1 MGNILEVIKEP
12 GFVNTNLFEE
22 EARRFLRTGGYI
34 NAPRGTFAYKEY
46 WEEQTRR
53 CKEGY
58 IVAGVRITGEHYF
71 YLNFSQIKATVV
83 EGGIKRTRL
92 TFPKFLDV
100 DYHFF
105 HEKEKARLNDQGLIV
120 AKSRRKG
127 FSFKNASLCAYNFVF
142 LRDSTSIIGAYLD
155 EYSQATM
162 YMSLDVLNFINKN
175 TAWSKRRNP
184 DRKDHVK
191 ARFKETI
198 EGKEVWAGY
207 NSEVYTLTFKDNF
220 SAAIGK
226 KAELFLFE
234 EAGKWP
240 NLVQSYMVTAPV
252 FRDGTEMI
260 GMPIIFGTG
269 GDMDGGSNDFAEMF
283 YNPEKYWLR
292 PYVNEWDE
300 GAENST
306 CGLFI
311 DDMWYKP
318 GKVHIKREDIVD
330 LEPKFPKLV
339 KFFIDNEATEHT
351 FEMVDSNGNSNR
363 EASEFWLDNERE
375 VMKTS
380 DSRTTWEKYIT
391 QYPKTP
397 QEAFL
402 QVSGNIFPTI
412 ELQKQLAKIE
422 TSNRSTPLGQTGIL
436 YWNDQTTDKN
446 IKVRWQPDPN
456 LKPVSKFPIK
466 DNDDKEGCVVIWEHP
481 YRDDSGK
488 TPYGLYIAG
497 TDPYDQDSSTTAS
510 LGSTFI
516 YKTFQNFDK
525 TYNMIVAEY
534 TGRPET
540 AKEYYENIRKLLE
553 YYNAQ
558 TLYENNLRGLKIYFE
573 QKKCLHLLKQQPTI
587 LKDIVP
593 NSKTQRGYGIHMSD
607 PIKVQGEI
615 YLRDWL
621 LEERGDSE
629 NGEIIRNLNTIY
641 SIPLLQELISYNKRG
656 NFDRVISFMLCMFHS
671 QENYRVKVK
680 EEGLNKIIPQNSF
693 FNRKLFKK
701 NW

>member
-1 MGNILEVIKEP
+1 MNVLDLVTP
-12 GFVNTNLFEE
+12 GFINSHLFEE
-22 EARRFLRTGGYI
+22 QARHFMKHGSYT
-34 NAPRGTFAYKEY
+34 NAPKGTFAYREF
-46 WEEQTRR
+46 WNEQTRR

-58 IVAGVRITGEHYF
+58 SVGGIRLTGEHYF
-71 YLNFSQIKATVV
+71 YLNFSQIKATVT
-83 EGGIKRTRL
+83 ENGIRRTRL
-92 TFPKFLDV
+92 TFPRFLDV
-100 DYHFF
+100 DYYFF
-105 HEKEKARLNDQGLIV
+105 HEKEKARLNNQGLIV

-127 FSFKNASLCAYNFVF
+127 FSFKNASLCAYNFAF

-162 YMSLDVLNFINKN
+162 YMALDVLNFLNKN
-175 TAWSKRRNP
+175 TAWGKRRNP

-191 ARFKETI
+191 ARFKENLD
-198 EGKEVWAGY
+198 GNEVWAGY
-207 NSEVYTLTFKDNF
+207 NSEIYTLTFKDNF

-240 NLVQSYMVTAPV
+240 NLIQSYMVTAPV
-252 FRDGTEMI
+252 FRDGAEMI

-269 GDMDGGSNDFAEMF
+269 GDMDGGSNDFSEMF

-292 PYVNEWDE
+292 PYVNEYEE
-300 GAENST
+300 GTDSS

-318 GKVHIKREDIVD
+318 GQVLITREQLVPV
-330 LEPKFPKLV
+330 EEKFPKLTE
-339 KFFIDNEATEHT
+339 FFMNLEEDEHT
-351 FEMVDSNGNSNR
+351 FDMVDENGNSNR
-363 EASEFWLDNERE
+363 EAAEFWLDRERE

-391 QYPKTP
+391 QFPKTP

-402 QVSGNIFPTI
+402 QVAGNIFPTI
-412 ELQKQLAKIE
+412 ELQRHLSKIE
-422 TSNRSTPLGQTGIL
+422 ASNRMAPLGQTGEL
-436 YWNDQTTDKN
+436 YWNTETEDKN
-446 IKVRWQPDPN
+446 VKVRWKGDPN
-456 LKPVSKFPIK
+456 LKAVNKFPIK
-466 DNDDKEGCVVIWEHP
+466 DNEDSEGCVVIWEHP
-481 YRDDSGK
+481 YKDHAGVI
-488 TPYGLYIAG
+488 PFGLYVAG
-497 TDPYDQDSSTTAS
+497 TDPYDQDSSTTTS

-540 AKEYYENIRKLLE
+540 AKEYYETIRKLLE

-558 TLYENNLRGLKIYFE
+558 TLYENNLKGLKIYFE
-573 QKKCLHLLKQQPTI
+573 QKKCLHLLKQQPSI

-593 NSKTQRGYGIHMSD
+593 NSKTHRGYGIHMSE
-607 PIKVQGEI
+607 PIKNQGELYI
-615 YLRDWL
+615 RDWL
-621 LEERGDSE
+621 MEERGDTE
-629 NGEIIRNLNTIY
+629 KGDVIRNLDTLY
-641 SIPLLQELISYNKRG
+641 SIPLLQELIKYNKRG

-671 QENYRVKVK
+671 QENHRVVAK
-680 EEGLNKIIPQNSF
+680 EDGLHKIIPQNSF
-693 FNRKLFKK
+693 FNRPLFKK
-701 NW
+701 NHR

>member
-1 MGNILEVIKEP
+1 MSNTLDIIPAP
-12 GFVNTNLFEE
+12 GFINTREFES
-22 EARRFLRTGGYI
+22 EARKFLKTGTYI
-34 NAPRGTFAYKEY
+34 NAPRGTFAYREY

-58 IVAGVRITGEHYF
+58 TVAGIRITGEHYF
-71 YLNFSQIKATVV
+71 YLNFSQIKATVK
-83 EGGIKRTRL
+83 EGGVKRTRL

-100 DYHFF
+100 DYYFF

-127 FSFKNASLCAYNFVF
+127 FSFKNSSLCAYNFIF

-162 YMSLDVLNFINKN
+162 YMTLDVLNFVNKN
-175 TAWSKRRNP
+175 TAWAKRRNP

-191 ARFKETI
+191 ARFKEI
-198 EGKEVWAGY
+198 VEGKEVWAGY
-207 NSEVYTLTFKDNF
+207 NSEIYTLTFKDNF

-240 NLVQSYMVTAPV
+240 NLIQSYMVTAPV
-252 FRDGTEMI
+252 FRDGAEMI

-300 GAENST
+300 GSLDSV

-318 GKVHIKREDIVD
+318 GKVHIKREDIAGKEENFPE
-330 LEPKFPKLV
+330 LTKKFLKSEEDE
-339 KFFIDNEATEHT
+339 IT
-351 FEMVDSNGNSNR
+351 FDMVDINGNSNR
-363 EASEFWLDNERE
+363 EAAEFWLDNERE

-391 QYPKTP
+391 QFPKNP

-412 ELQKQLAKIE
+412 ELQQHLGKIE
-422 TSNRSTPLGQTGIL
+422 TLNRASPLGQTGDL
-436 YWNDQTTDKN
+436 YWDTDKDGKS
-446 IKVRWQPDPN
+446 KVRWMPN
-456 LKPVSKFPIK
+456 PNKRPVAKFPIK
-466 DNDDKEGCVVIWEHP
+466 DNEDKEGAVVIWEHP
-481 YRDDSGK
+481 YKDHTGA
-488 TPYGLYIAG
+488 TPFGLYIAG

-510 LGSTFI
+510 LGSTII
-516 YKTFQNFDK
+516 YKTFQDFDN
-525 TYNMIVAEY
+525 TYNIIVAEY

-553 YYNAQ
+553 YYSAQ

-573 QKKCLHLLKQQPTI
+573 QKKCLHLLKNQPTI

-593 NSKTQRGYGIHMSD
+593 GSKTQRGYGIHMSD
-607 PIKVQGEI
+607 PIKTQGEI
-615 YLRDWL
+615 YIRDWL
-621 LEERGDSE
+621 LEERGQNSE
-629 NGEIIRNLNTIY
+629 GETTRNLDTIY
-641 SIPLLQELISYNKRG
+641 SVPLLQELISYTKRG
-656 NFDRVISFMLCMFHS
+656 NFDRVIAFMLCMFHS
-671 QENYRVKVK
+671 QENHRVQVK
-680 EEGLNKIIPQNSF
+680 EERKSSIISENSF
-693 FNRKLFKK
+693 FNRPLFKK
-701 NW
+701 RR

>member
-1 MGNILEVIKEP
+1 MNRLDLIPEP
-12 GFVNTNLFEE
+12 GFINAAEFEA
-22 EARRFLRTGGYI
+22 EARKFMRTGSYT
-34 NAPRGTFAYKEY
+34 NAPKGTFAHREY
-46 WEEQTRR
+46 WNEQTRR
-53 CKEGY
+53 CREGY
-58 IVAGVRITGEHYF
+58 EVGGVRITGEHYF
-71 YLNFSQIKATVV
+71 YLNFSQIKATIK
-83 EGGIKRTRL
+83 EGGVKRTRL
-92 TFPKFLDV
+92 TFPRFLDV
-100 DYHFF
+100 DYYFF
-105 HEKEKARLNDQGLIV
+105 HEKEKARQNDQGLIV

-127 FSFKNASLCAYNFVF
+127 FSFKNAALCAYNFVF

-162 YMSLDVLNFINKN
+162 YMALDVLNFINKH

-191 ARFKETI
+191 ARFKESVD
-198 EGKEVWAGY
+198 GKEVWMGY
-207 NSEVYTLTFKDNF
+207 NSEIYTLTFKDNF

-240 NLVQSYMVTAPV
+240 NLIQSYMVTAPV

-260 GMPIIFGTG
+260 GIPIIFGTG
-269 GDMDGGSNDFAEMF
+269 GDMDGGSNDFSEMF

-292 PYVNEWDE
+292 PFVNEWDE
-300 GAENST
+300 GATNTS

-318 GKVHIKREDIVD
+318 GKVHIKKEDIKD
-330 LEPKFPKLV
+330 KEDKYPKIMKHFMDTDK
-339 KFFIDNEATEHT
+339 DEDT
-351 FEMVDSNGNSNR
+351 FVMVDENGNSNR
-363 EASEFWLDNERE
+363 EAAEFWLDNERE

-380 DSRTTWEKYIT
+380 DSKTTWEKYIT

-402 QVSGNIFPTI
+402 QVAGNIFPTI
-412 ELQKQLAKIE
+412 ELQRHLSKIE
-422 TSNRSTPLGQTGIL
+422 TLKRQAPLGQTGDL
-436 YWNDQTTDKN
+436 FWENSKDGKQ
-446 IKVRWQPDPN
+446 KVKWSPN
-456 LKPVSKFPIK
+456 PNKRPVAKFPIK
-466 DNDDKEGCVVIWEHP
+466 DNDDKEGCIVIWEHP
-481 YRDDSGK
+481 YKDHANNI
-488 TPYGLYIAG
+488 PFGLYIAG

-516 YKTFQNFDK
+516 YKTFQDFDN
-525 TYNMIVAEY
+525 TYNIIVAEY

-607 PIKVQGEI
+607 PIKTQGEI
-615 YLRDWL
+615 YIRDWL
-621 LEERGDSE
+621 LEERGQNDK
-629 NGEIIRNLNTIY
+629 GETVRNLDSVY
-641 SIPLLQELISYNKRG
+641 SIPLLQELISYNKKG
-656 NFDRVISFMLCMFHS
+656 NFDRVIALMLCMLHS
-671 QENYRVKVK
+671 QENHRVQVK
-680 EEGLNKIIPQNSF
+680 EVGKANIIPRNSF
-693 FNRKLFKK
+693 FNRQLFKK
-701 NW
+701 RR